1 MPRCRCCMQKKAG
14 IRDAGKYTLRENLLS
29 GAQA

>member
-1 MPRCRCCMQKKAG
+1 MQKKAG
-14 IRDAGKYTLRENLLS
+14 IHDAGKYTFRENLLS